1 MKNPSGP
8 KLPSVH
14 RIIVLINSEGGVN
27 HARASKGLRPR
38 ATCAC
43 SSIADARRHGLV
55 RGLDILLL
63 TFQRTQEGSL
73 GREDT
78 TVTASPKR
86 SLGPGRVK
94 LSTSVAGIQQDA
106 LHDCSIPSSGR
117 HSDRRITV
125 PPFEGRTQEAK
136 LLALWQ
142 ASPRRQIICPGRL
155 LFSVFRG

>member
-27 HARASKGLRPR
+27 RARASKGLRPR

-94 LSTSVAGIQQDA
+94 LSTSVVGIRPDA
-106 LHDCSIPSSGR
+106 LQDCSIPSSCR
-117 HSDRRITV
+117 YSDRHITV
-125 PPFEGRTQEAK
+125 PTFEG
-136 LLALWQ
+136 
-142 ASPRRQIICPGRL
+142 
-155 LFSVFRG
+155 